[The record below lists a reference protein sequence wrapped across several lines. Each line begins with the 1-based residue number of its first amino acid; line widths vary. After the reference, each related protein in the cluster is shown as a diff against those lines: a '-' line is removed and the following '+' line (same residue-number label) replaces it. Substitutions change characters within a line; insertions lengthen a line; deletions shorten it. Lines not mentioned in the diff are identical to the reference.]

1 MKLFLIEAIGGASIF
16 GTLIMAYWI
25 AGALL

>member
-1 MKLFLIEAIGGASIF
+1 MKAFIIELIGGASIF